1 MSSPFEGK
9 IIQRKAD
16 GYDGYAHQYASSTL
30 KDAMKPAMILYAIDD
45 EDVIK
50 AIHFAHGD
58 PAQHL
63 PPRAIAIRTGGHHY
77 VGASSTS
84 GNNMTVDLSF
94 AYDDFV
100 WKDSDFTLV
109 KVGVG
114 LPLGKLNNLLKGAGR
129 FVPHGQCSYVYVGGH
144 CQSGGYGQYI
154 RSFGLMVDYVQKY
167 RLITAD
173 GQIIKVRRDS
183 EDPKIKDLFYALAG
197 GSPGNFGIVTH
208 VTLKVLKDQDH
219 RKSYG
224 YRCEAKYSRGL
235 LEELLNYVIKMD
247 MDNRSA
253 DYDLGITFGSTHEQT
268 GKDVS
273 TIVVFAQWANLCGTI
288 DCDQSF
294 FQGIREICKDH
305 ILVTVDGK
313 PRVVDKSLPLSELG
327 SHWLFPIA
335 REFEYP
341 FIKRGY
347 VTAESGD
354 YLHAQGWANW
364 ASGRI
369 DEIESANT
377 RTCYISSQFQY
388 TGGRGRAR
396 SAMETNGLD
405 DRTSINWRDS
415 TFLFSFDIFYKPE
428 GEQTAT
434 SWQQKNDYGAIQMKK
449 FSTQDRRYIWAP
461 NSPDDVDLI
470 AAKEFYF
477 DSDDKFNRL
486 VAIKNRVDPNGL
498 FTPNKFCVTSP
509 TVFNGPL
516 PSRTQAPP
524 PLHLIRGSV
533 PSGNVEIPSMKGSK
547 FMTRETAKL

>member
-9 IIQRKAD
+9 VIQRKAD

-45 EDVIK
+45 DDVIK
-50 AIHFAHGD
+50 AIQFAHGSKVI
-58 PAQHL
+58 
-63 PPRAIAIRTGGHHY
+63 PPRAISIRSGGHHY

-94 AYDDFV
+94 AYNDFV
-100 WKDSDFTLV
+100 WKDSDYTLV

-114 LPLGKLNNLLKGAGR
+114 HSLAKLNNLLKGAGR

-144 CQSGGYGQYI
+144 CQSGGYGQFI
-154 RSFGLMVDYVQKY
+154 RSFGLMVDYIQKY

-183 EDPKIKDLFYALAG
+183 EDPDMRALFYALAG
-197 GSPGNFGIVTH
+197 GSPGNFGVVTH
-208 VTLKVLKDQDH
+208 VTLKVLRDQDY

-247 MDNRSA
+247 IDNRSA
-253 DYDLGITFGSTHEQT
+253 DYDLGITFGSTHEER
-268 GKDVS
+268 GSVS
-273 TIVVFAQWANLCGTI
+273 TIVVFAQWANLWGPI

-294 FQGIREICKDH
+294 FQGIRDICKDH
-305 ILVTVDGK
+305 ILLTDDGN
-313 PRVVDKSLPLSELG
+313 PRVMDNSLPLSELS

-341 FIKRGY
+341 FIKRSY
-347 VTAESGD
+347 VTSESGD
-354 YLHAQGWANW
+354 YLNAQGWANW

-369 DEIESANT
+369 DEIESAKT

-388 TGGRGRAR
+388 TGGRGSCCTR
-396 SAMETNGLD
+396 SAMKTNGLD
-405 DRTSINWRDS
+405 DRTSISWRDS
-415 TFLFSFDIFYKPE
+415 TFLFSADIFYKPE
-428 GEQTAT
+428 GEQTAMY
-434 SWQQKNDYGAIQMKK
+434 WQQKNDNDAIQMKK

-461 NSPDDVDLI
+461 NSPEDVDLI
-470 AAKEFYF
+470 AARKFFF
-477 DSDDKFNRL
+477 DSDDKFDRL

-509 TVFNGPL
+509 AVFNGPL

-524 PLHLIRGSV
+524 PLHLIRGTV
-533 PSGNVEIPSMKGSK
+533 PSGKVEIPSLKGSK
-547 FMTRETAKL
+547 FMTRVTAKL